1 LRKQNDANNVSE
13 DYTTNND
20 QTRASI
26 DVIREDHHVIPKG
39 KSMLP
44 DIIMK

>member
-1 LRKQNDANNVSE
+1 MRKQNDANNVSE

-26 DVIREDHHVIPKG
+26 DVIREDIPKG